1 MASWR
6 RDACKRVTAHRI
18 FRRRVMARPVSKA
31 AIFCAVESRILRAF
45 QRYRRC
51 LDRSPGTADPRV
63 AVGLFGDESASWQRD
78 DRISDRR
85 GAGDS

>member
-1 MASWR
+1 MAEKRSGMWG
-6 RDACKRVTAHRI
+6 RVTAHRI
-18 FRRRVMARPVSKA
+18 FRRRVRARPVA
-31 AIFCAVESRILRAF
+31 NTAVFCAVESIILRAF

-51 LDRSPGTADPRV
+51 LDRSSETADPRV
-63 AVGLFGDESASWQRD
+63 AVGPFGDEAASWQRD

>member
-1 MASWR
+1 MAER
-6 RDACKRVTAHRI
+6 RSGAWVRVTAHRI
-18 FRRRVMARPVSKA
+18 FRRCVRARLVSNTTV
-31 AIFCAVESRILRAF
+31 FCAVESRILRSF

-51 LDRSPGTADPRV
+51 LDRSPGTADLRV
-63 AVGLFGDESASWQRD
+63 AVCPFGVEAVSWQRD